1 MSQEQVK
8 LAVIDNPAF
17 EKQNAKIQQ
26 PQRMELLTVL
36 QTTLVLD
43 QLLQLFSREVQQW
56 VPHDG
61 FKYRHETIGL
71 AVQGG
76 GQAHH
81 RCHYTLT
88 MEEQNLGEL
97 TLQRRKRFSEA
108 ELRGLESLLCCLI
121 YPLRNALLYYQALQS
136 AYTDPLT
143 GLYNRTALHSVFQRE
158 WKLAQRQKTPLSV
171 LVLDSDYFK
180 QINDNHGHAAG
191 DAALI
196 KIAHCLE
203 QTVRA
208 SDIIFRYGGEE
219 FVILLNNTPAEGG
232 YLLAERVRQA
242 IQSIDCSDIAPD
254 LRITMSIGV
263 AALNHLEETPEQ
275 LLKRADD
282 ALYRAKRQGRD
293 RVVVA

>member
-17 EKQNAKIQQ
+17 EKQNAKIQP

-43 QLLQLFSREVQQW
+43 QLLQLFSREIQQW

-196 KIAHCLE
+196 KIAHSLE

-219 FVILLNNTPAEGG
+219 FVILLNNTPADGG
-232 YLLAERVRQA
+232 YLLAERVRRA
-242 IQSIDCSDIAPD
+242 IQDIDCSDIAPD

-263 AALNHLEETPEQ
+263 AALNHPEETPDQ

-282 ALYRAKRQGRD
+282 ALYQAKRQGRD
-293 RVVVA
+293 RVVLA